1 MNKFIENLN
10 WRYATK
16 EFDTSKKVSRGDLDE
31 IIEVFRLS
39 ASGFWLQPWK
49 LFVIEDENL
58 KKEIMKDSCN
68 QKQVWENSYLLVFA
82 KNLNVD
88 TNLVDKYLDHSAE
101 LNWVSRADLSAYEQV
116 MYWFIDSNSKEHLD
130 GFAERQVYLALG
142 NVLAFL
148 ADKKIDSCPI
158 WGFDRN
164 KIDDILGLREKWFAS
179 SVLLPIWYRSEND
192 SNLKRKKV
200 RFEKEDIFE
209 FI

>member
-49 LFVIEDENL
+49 LFVIEDEDL
-58 KKEIMKDSCN
+58 KKQIMGAAWN

-88 TNLVDKYLDHSAE
+88 KNLVDKYLDRSAE
-101 LNWVSRADLSAYEQV
+101 LNWISRYDLSGYEQTLL
-116 MYWFIDSNSKEHLD
+116 WFVDSTPREYLQIFSEN
-130 GFAERQVYLALG
+130 QVYLSLW
-142 NVLAFL
+142 NILAFL
-148 ADKKIDSCPI
+148 ADKKIDSCPV
-158 WGFDRN
+158 WGFDN
-164 KIDDILGLREKWFAS
+164 EKVDAILSLRDKWFAS
-179 SVLLPIWYRSEND
+179 VILLPIGYRSEND
-192 SNLKRKKV
+192 TNLKRKKV

-209 FI
+209 IM

>member
-49 LFVIEDENL
+49 LFVIEDEDL
-58 KKEIMKDSCN
+58 KKQIMGAAWN

-88 TNLVDKYLDHSAE
+88 KNLVDKYLDHSAE
-101 LNWVSRADLSAYEQV
+101 LNWVSRADLSVYEQV
-116 MYWFIDSNSKEHLD
+116 
-130 GFAERQVYLALG
+130 
-142 NVLAFL
+142 VL
-148 ADKKIDSCPI
+148 I
-158 WGFDRN
+158 
-164 KIDDILGLREKWFAS
+164 
-179 SVLLPIWYRSEND
+179 YR
-192 SNLKRKKV
+192 
-200 RFEKEDIFE
+200 F
-209 FI
+209 

>member
-39 ASGFWLQPWK
+39 ASGFGLQPWK
-49 LFVIEDENL
+49 LFVIEDEDL
-58 KKEIMKDSCN
+58 KKQIMGAAWN
-68 QKQVWENSYLLVFA
+68 QKQVGENSYLLVFA

-88 TNLVDKYLDHSAE
+88 KNLVDKYLDRSAE
-101 LNWVSRADLSAYEQV
+101 LNGISRYDLSGYEQTLLGFV
-116 MYWFIDSNSKEHLD
+116 DSTPREYLQIFSEN
-130 GFAERQVYLALG
+130 QVYLSLG

-148 ADKKIDSCPI
+148 ADKKIDSCPVG
-158 WGFDRN
+158 GFDN
-164 KIDDILGLREKWFAS
+164 EKVDAILSLRDKGFAS
-179 SVLLPIWYRSEND
+179 VILLPIGYRSEND
-192 SNLKRKKV
+192 TNLKRKKV

-209 FI
+209 IM

>member
-58 KKEIMKDSCN
+58 KKEIMKDSWN

-88 TNLVDKYLDHSAE
+88 KNLVDKYLDHSAE

-116 MYWFIDSNSKEHLD
+116 MYWFIDSNSK
-130 GFAERQVYLALG
+130 
-142 NVLAFL
+142 
-148 ADKKIDSCPI
+148 
-158 WGFDRN
+158 
-164 KIDDILGLREKWFAS
+164 
-179 SVLLPIWYRSEND
+179 
-192 SNLKRKKV
+192 
-200 RFEKEDIFE
+200 
-209 FI
+209 